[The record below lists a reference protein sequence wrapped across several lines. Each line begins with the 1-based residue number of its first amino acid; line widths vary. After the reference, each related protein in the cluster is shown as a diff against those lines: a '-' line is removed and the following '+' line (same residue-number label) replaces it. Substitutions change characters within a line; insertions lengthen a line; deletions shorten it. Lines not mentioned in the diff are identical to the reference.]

1 MMLVIPSGG
10 SSGVAPIGYPSEKGG
25 LVIEG
30 QITLHVG
37 PNATRLCE
45 GDSFQFDGVLPHR
58 FVNAGSG
65 AAKVLW
71 IIVQQSLERHL

>member
-1 MMLVIPSGG
+1 MTLVRRLESGDQPKRRG
-10 SSGVAPIGYPSEKGG
+10 FSAPRRPEQGEDRPLSSVKDSRSVAGG
-25 LVIEG
+25 RSL
-30 QITLHVG
+30 
-37 PNATRLCE
+37 AK
-45 GDSFQFDGVLPHR
+45 R